1 MGFDAPVAL
10 GAVPARLAG
19 QVISLP
25 PEDFTR
31 QACGPKMPVRL
42 PGAGF
47 HSATRRIFKSLSI
60 MHVPRL
66 SRAGCG
72 NS

>member
-42 PGAGF
+42 PGAGYSF
-47 HSATRRIFKSLSI
+47 CDASDI
-60 MHVPRL
+60 
-66 SRAGCG
+66 
-72 NS
+72 